1 MTSSENRQPA
11 AREPAIPPGM
21 NELHLERTTTPTGP
35 MLLVTDDAGN
45 GRAADWADHEDRMLL
60 LLRRYHGADSIR
72 LRHRES
78 PSPAGRALEAYF
90 GGELAA
96 IDTVAVHTGGTAFQ
110 REVWAGLRRI
120 PVGRTISYGALA
132 ASLGRPK
139 AMRAV
144 GLANGSSPI
153 SIIVPCHRVIGADA
167 SLTGYGGGLERKRWL
182 LAHEGAN
189 VPPDKIRR

>member
-1 MTSSENRQPA
+1 MLT
-11 AREPAIPPGM
+11 
-21 NELHLERTTTPTGP
+21 NEFHLERTNTPTGP
-35 MLLVTDDAGN
+35 MLLVTDDTDRV
-45 GRAADWADHEDRMLL
+45 RAADWEDHEDRMLL
-60 LLRRYHGADSIR
+60 LLRRHYGDAAIR
-72 LRHRES
+72 LTDRRT

-96 IDTVAVHTGGTAFQ
+96 IDAVAVQTQGTAFQ

-120 PVGRTISYGALA
+120 PVGRTVSYGALA

-139 AMRAV
+139 ATRAV
-144 GLANGSSPI
+144 GLANGSNPI
-153 SIIVPCHRVIGADA
+153 SVIVPCHRVIGADA

-189 VPPDKIRR
+189 VPRGEVRR